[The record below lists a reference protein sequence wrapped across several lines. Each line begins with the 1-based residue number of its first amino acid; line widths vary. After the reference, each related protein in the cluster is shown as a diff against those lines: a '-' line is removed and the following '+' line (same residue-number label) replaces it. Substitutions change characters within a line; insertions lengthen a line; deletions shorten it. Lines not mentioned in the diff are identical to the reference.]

1 MNKDSKLIF
10 EAYLTKKPV
19 LNEAPIYGPG
29 DLDYTSDIES
39 APGGGYGVGTAA
51 AKEGKTKTEIANR
64 ILNAVK
70 TKLFKPAAH
79 TIDGKEYQLY
89 YPGSKMKFRTEL
101 ENLIKN
107 ELKIGGTAAKYTAR
121 VIDNLLNVL
130 RVDVEGGAAASP
142 VQVKKAIDTGVQDK
156 PITGDGSAQP
166 AAPQATA
173 NAFVKNPMVRFIKE
187 FMPIFVELPDE
198 ITISG
203 KKDFY
208 ESDEL
213 QNEVK
218 EAITR
223 AYDETKA
230 KDKELI
236 NDFIDSLKHKN
247 SYTPQSEAKQQ
258 EGEGTGEEPTIDE
271 YPEGDDVYTA
281 AKQEFGLRQA
291 PVDKG
296 NFSYGD

>member
-1 MNKDSKLIF
+1 MNNDCNLIF
-10 EAYLTKKPV
+10 EAYLSKKQV

-29 DLDYTSDIES
+29 DLNYTADIETT
-39 APGGGYGVGTAA
+39 PGGGYGVGTAA

-70 TKLFKPAAH
+70 TKLFKPAMH

-89 YPGSKMKFRTEL
+89 YPGSKMKFRIEL
-101 ENLIKN
+101 EKLIKN

-142 VQVKKAIDTGVQDK
+142 VQVKQAIDTAVQDK
-156 PITGDGSAQP
+156 PVSDASATPP
-166 AAPQATA
+166 APAQAVA
-173 NAFVKNPMVRFIKE
+173 NVFVKDPVVRFIKE
-187 FMPIFVELPDE
+187 FMLIFVELPDE
-198 ITISG
+198 ITIAG
-203 KKDFY
+203 DKEFY

-213 QNEVK
+213 RNEVV

-223 AYDETKA
+223 AYDDAKA
-230 KDKELI
+230 KDKELV

-247 SYTPQSEAKQQ
+247 SYTPQAEVKQQ
-258 EGEGTGEEPTIDE
+258 EGEGTGEAPTVDE

-281 AKQEFGLRQA
+281 AQQEFGLKQT

>member
-1 MNKDSKLIF
+1 
-10 EAYLTKKPV
+10 
-19 LNEAPIYGPG
+19 
-29 DLDYTSDIES
+29 
-39 APGGGYGVGTAA
+39 
-51 AKEGKTKTEIANR
+51 
-64 ILNAVK
+64 
-70 TKLFKPAAH
+70 
-79 TIDGKEYQLY
+79 
-89 YPGSKMKFRTEL
+89 MKFRTEL

-156 PITGDGSAQP
+156 PITGDGTAQP
-166 AAPQATA
+166 AAPQAVA